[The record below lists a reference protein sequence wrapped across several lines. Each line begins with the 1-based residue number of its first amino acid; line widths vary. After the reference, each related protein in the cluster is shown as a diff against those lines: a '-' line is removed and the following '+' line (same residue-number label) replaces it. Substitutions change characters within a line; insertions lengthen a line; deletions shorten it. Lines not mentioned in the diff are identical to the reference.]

1 MSVTRGLIPFKAV
14 NQYIQGVTFVDL
26 ASTLVFSQAQT
37 QIDSWQTRTA
47 ETMTYGESMRVSHRA
62 TGETS
67 SGELSRQGNG
77 IGSSWIL
84 SGSGAPSTGILLVVA
99 TLITLAGGLVA
110 QGPLKPIVISK
121 APPVTGEYPE
131 FRDFISFNNRGRI
144 LSAAAK
150 AD

>member
-1 MSVTRGLIPFKAV
+1 MRICHEVYAV
-14 NQYIQGVTFVDL
+14 YRSDVSEYLDNAD
-26 ASTLVFSQAQT
+26 
-37 QIDSWQTRTA
+37 
-47 ETMTYGESMRVSHRA
+47 GESMRVSHRA

-121 APPVTGEYPE
+121 APPCVIWSSLYPSPCGI
-131 FRDFISFNNRGRI
+131 ISECMYLLQSDRRVPRV
-144 LSAAAK
+144 
-150 AD
+150 

>member
-1 MSVTRGLIPFKAV
+1 
-14 NQYIQGVTFVDL
+14 
-26 ASTLVFSQAQT
+26 
-37 QIDSWQTRTA
+37 
-47 ETMTYGESMRVSHRA
+47 MTYGESMRVSHRA